1 MGSRTYIALLGAAAV
16 VILLQSWSL
25 SSHVHHLNKPERPA
39 PVAAAPPPRPPPAEA
54 PRPAAAA
61 ADNSNLFASLRS
73 DDAAAAPRSPPPP
86 PPPPAPPA
94 EAPVPRA
101 DAPLFRANAPRD
113 EAETCATGVVALTY
127 ASHRGKDERFC
138 RSVESAVRNG
148 VDLRVLGWG
157 VKWEGLSQKL
167 AAALAAVDALPADCV
182 VLFTDAYD
190 VLFAASGA
198 KMRRDFLALDQPL
211 VFAGECGCW
220 PQVQRDRGKTCRD
233 LYPKSPTPYRYLNSG
248 AWMGRAGVAARF
260 LRRLV
265 DTAGAEGAAFH
276 KLNDQELAAE
286 LYFSGEFGPEL
297 GLDHYARLFQ
307 CMHGVRD
314 TTLVPDCDPWPDLK
328 ERDGTLTNT
337 RTESVPAVYH
347 FNGGGKRHHLKVEAM
362 MWWKTCSEAQS
373 PEARAAV
380 EATTLRFH
388 ESTVAF
394 ADVCPRHL
402 ADYAPKSTKPCG
414 DALLRGLVA

>member
-1 MGSRTYIALLGAAAV
+1 MCI
-16 VILLQSWSL
+16 
-25 SSHVHHLNKPERPA
+25 
-39 PVAAAPPPRPPPAEA
+39 
-54 PRPAAAA
+54 
-61 ADNSNLFASLRS
+61 
-73 DDAAAAPRSPPPP
+73 
-86 PPPPAPPA
+86 
-94 EAPVPRA
+94 
-101 DAPLFRANAPRD
+101 RD
-113 EAETCATGVVALTY
+113 
-127 ASHRGKDERFC
+127 R
-138 RSVESAVRNG
+138 RNG

-198 KMRRDFLALDQPL
+198 RMRRDFLALDQPL

-297 GLDHYARLFQ
+297 GLDHYARLFSA
-307 CMHGVRD
+307 CTACATRRSSRTATPGRTSRSATARSRTRGPSPCPRS
-314 TTLVPDCDPWPDLK
+314 TTS
-328 ERDGTLTNT
+328 T
-337 RTESVPAVYH
+337 
-347 FNGGGKRHHLKVEAM
+347 
-362 MWWKTCSEAQS
+362 
-373 PEARAAV
+373 AAAS
-380 EATTLRFH
+380 ATT
-388 ESTVAF
+388 
-394 ADVCPRHL
+394 
-402 ADYAPKSTKPCG
+402 
-414 DALLRGLVA
+414 